1 MNKLLSTA
9 LVCMLTLGALAAR
22 AADDGTE
29 ERSELRQRAEEL
41 QAQRARNPDFQPGE
55 GRLSPEQRAD
65 APARSQKPHAKRGS
79 QKQANTA
86 KTGTRRERT
95 AKRVRS
101 LKKLPGALVRDR

>member
-1 MNKLLSTA
+1 MNTLLITA
-9 LVCMLTLGALAAR
+9 LVSVMTLGSSAAR
-22 AADDGTE
+22 AADSGTE

-55 GRLSPEQRAD
+55 GRLNPEQRAG
-65 APARSQKPHAKRGS
+65 APARSGKSHAKRGP
-79 QKQANTA
+79 QKQAKTA
-86 KTGTRRERT
+86 KTGTQRERA